1 MAYSDST
8 EEGEPVVHE
17 AQTVIVLQQI
27 DGAAAAAA
35 AAAAAPAPTPAA
47 LPNMETIAKA
57 SKGPQLPAVQRL
69 SKRGK
74 GEPTVQEVPVLA
86 SVASSAK

>member
-1 MAYSDST
+1 MAYSDSA
-8 EEGEPVVHE
+8 EDGEPVVHV

-27 DGAAAAAA
+27 DGAAAAA

-74 GEPTVQEVPVLA
+74 EEPTVQEVPVLA